1 MRDSWNFFRF
11 LDAVCSRDLRKQADT
26 PVVEKFFLYVRQG
39 ITFDPLDIPK
49 TLEQFMQPN
58 LDLQRDC
65 IQMSKEQLS
74 VLDNFTLQH
83 LKFKNCSSRIKTI
96 VTLHKT
102 FIGLPKEGSYP
113 FFFLRSICR
122 KVNDIIDQS
131 EELLDWLDINAFAK
145 LKRPSNFVP
154 HGDSLTPS

>member
-1 MRDSWNFFRF
+1 
-11 LDAVCSRDLRKQADT
+11 
-26 PVVEKFFLYVRQG
+26 
-39 ITFDPLDIPK
+39 
-49 TLEQFMQPN
+49 
-58 LDLQRDC
+58 
-65 IQMSKEQLS
+65 MSKEQLS

-83 LKFKNCSSRIKTI
+83 LKFKNCSPRIKQI
-96 VTLHKT
+96 VTSHKT

-131 EELLDWLDINAFAK
+131 EELLDWLDIDAFAK

-154 HGDSLTPS
+154 HGDSLTPSKPILITNNQEKGKDKKRKREVKLSTETDNSSRRTGIICSA